1 MTSCPVLNTFLN
13 PMGNILSTVLPSTF
27 LSASW
32 SPSYHHHCSLLPPPQ
47 YPRMCLSHISR
58 VFDVLPQTSA
68 KDLRTMWADLVR
80 VIDPTSLVPI
90 FYINQIF
97 MILSPECLA
106 LKNLKKGIYPHGVKG
121 GPTRTVP
128 VCITAAR
135 KQRNRNVCN
144 GLLFL
149 PHLTPPST
157 QAYGSVLSTFMVNPL
172 SSADPLCTPQ
182 TQRRALFIC

>member
-32 SPSYHHHCSLLPPPQ
+32 SLSYHHHCSLLPPPQ

-68 KDLRTMWADLVR
+68 KDLRTTWADLVR
-80 VIDPTSLVPI
+80 AIDPTSLVPI

-97 MILSPECLA
+97 MILSPECLV
-106 LKNLKKGIYPHGVKG
+106 LKNLKKGICPHGVKG

-128 VCITAAR
+128 VCITAVR
-135 KQRNRNVCN
+135 KQRNRNACN

-157 QAYGSVLSTFMVNPL
+157 QAYGSGLSTFMMNPL